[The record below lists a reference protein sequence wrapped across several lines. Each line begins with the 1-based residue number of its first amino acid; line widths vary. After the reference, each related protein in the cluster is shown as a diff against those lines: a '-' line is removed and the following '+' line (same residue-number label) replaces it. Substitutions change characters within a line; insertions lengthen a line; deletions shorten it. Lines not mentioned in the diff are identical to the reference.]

1 MLSGETA
8 IGDFPFEAA
17 SVAAR
22 IARAVESQG
31 AEYRAAQPPC
41 LHTGEAAAVA
51 HAAASIVEG
60 DSDVVAI
67 TCYTTTGRT
76 AALLSAERPRVPIHA
91 FIPEAGIRR
100 ANGLLWGVESHAAA
114 RPDDTD
120 RMISMMDESLRAGG
134 LAAEGETVVM
144 AASMPAGRTT
154 TNMLKIHQ
162 VGSMEA

>member
-8 IGDFPFEAA
+8 IGDYPFEAA
-17 SVAAR
+17 SAATR

-41 LHTGEAAAVA
+41 LHAGEAAAVA
-51 HAAASIVEG
+51 HAAASIVAG

-91 FIPEAGIRR
+91 FIPDADVRR
-100 ANGLLWGVESHAAA
+100 ANGLLWGVETHAAD
-114 RPDDTD
+114 RPEDTD
-120 RMISMMDESLRAGG
+120 QMIAMMDEALCARRAWPPR
-134 LAAEGETVVM
+134 ATP
-144 AASMPAGRTT
+144 S
-154 TNMLKIHQ
+154 
-162 VGSMEA
+162 